1 MSAISNRKNHSSLY
15 FTVLFAASFFCKAVF
30 AQGYVSTSE
39 VVKEIERALISD
51 KNKGQNYDVYKN
63 NDPKT
68 KDTLVISHEGKTKP
82 FKKSDIE
89 IIVADPKAINT
100 EVREKEKFAYNSLL
114 AGQDEVAVE
123 FYKQVISAEAD
134 NKNAK
139 FSLAV
144 VYQRLNQYR
153 QAKNIYYELLKSGYD
168 RKEEIIGNLI
178 SIMVDE
184 SPKDS
189 VYLLSRL
196 ISENPQSS
204 YIIAQS
210 ALAFEKVK
218 NYDQA
223 IDLFKKAISIDPNR
237 ADYFYNLAVICDKVE
252 RYEEALNYYSEV
264 IKKSDLSDQSLPI
277 DQVKKRIDFIRNS

>member
-1 MSAISNRKNHSSLY
+1 MFAISNRKNRFSLY
-15 FTVLFAASFFCKAVF
+15 FTLLFAASFFCKSVF
-30 AQGYVSTSE
+30 AQSYVSTSE
-39 VVKEIERALISD
+39 VVNEIERALISD

-63 NDPKT
+63 NDSKT
-68 KDTLVISHEGKTKP
+68 KEALVINHEGKTKP
-82 FKKSDIE
+82 FKKSDIQ

-100 EVREKEKFAYNSLL
+100 EVREKEKFAYNALI

-123 FYKQVISAEAD
+123 FYKQVISAEPD

-139 FSLAV
+139 FSLAI

-153 QAKNIYYELLKSGYD
+153 QAKNIYYELLKGGYEK
-168 RKEEIIGNLI
+168 KEEIIGNLI

-210 ALAFEKVK
+210 ALAFDKIK

-237 ADYFYNLAVICDKVE
+237 ADYFYNLAVICDKAE
-252 RYEEALNYYSEV
+252 RYEEALNYYFEV
-264 IKKSDLSDQSLPI
+264 VKKSDLSDQSLPI